1 MIGLLGGALEQS
13 QTHMTILLLLSAKLE
28 VLNDTQS
35 TFLAESCMI
44 GLLGGVLEQNQPTLA
59 ILLLLCQVGGTE

>member
-1 MIGLLGGALEQS
+1 MIGLLIGVLEKNRP
-13 QTHMTILLLLSAKLE
+13 TLAVLFLLCQ

-44 GLLGGVLEQNQPTLA
+44 GLFGGFLEQNQPTLA